1 MQEKAM
7 KKKLVANQK
16 EHEYQQELRKQYEA
30 IQPLS
35 GVTVT
40 AEEGA
45 GVNK

>member
-1 MQEKAM
+1 M